1 MAFFCNRTSIDST
14 SINTTLQRPGSSCQ
28 KIVTSHLDLVAAH
41 EAPNFQVQSEAL
53 AHSVCIHTNG
63 RYQTLSGS
71 SVVDKVA
78 TITWYAARIV
88 ETPTGVELDASIL
101 LEMYAL
107 GSVGGEEVEGL
118 VLRKVS
124 ACRVCVARKERTR
137 VLVCL
142 AKESER

>member
-1 MAFFCNRTSIDST
+1 MFGNST
-14 SINTTLQRPGSSCQ
+14 SVDCTSVDATLESTTSNCRHVVPTHVNLITP
-28 KIVTSHLDLVAAH
+28 H